1 MAMRART
8 IWRRLLGPG
17 VGIFLLLIWAL
28 SAPSP
33 AGATALPT
41 VITQDTSLTVTG
53 SPYTGNPTIEA
64 GVTVTAQPGT
74 RFQVG
79 NMIVKG
85 TLKAEGS
92 VVAPVIF
99 TGAKESAVGEW
110 SRIKFE
116 PGSGASVLSHVEVKY
131 GGYLTST
138 GGVEINASSPA
149 IVNSVFRKNKGAGIN
164 VSHGGSPEIAYN
176 KFFENQGS
184 GVSYTATTGESGEIN
199 IHDNLVEDCTSGISA
214 IVLGSANVF
223 GKSES
228 GNIIRG
234 TETTALQ
241 YRGPDI
247 PTDVTHNILEEND
260 RNYIALSGTVAR
272 SSTWIDG
279 GVPIGLLGEVI
290 LPPGISL
297 QLEPGLI
304 FYGNKMLIKGVLK
317 AEGTA
322 TEPIIFT
329 SMSEDTPG
337 QWQNIKF
344 EPGSGASVLS
354 HVEVKYGGYLTS
366 TGGVEIN
373 ASSPAIVNSVFRK
386 NKGAGINVSHG
397 GSPEIAYNKFFEN
410 QGSGVSYTA
419 TTGESGEINIHDNL
433 VEGGGNGIYASVN
446 GAASVTGK
454 TLSGNT
460 VVNTSATA
468 LLYSGPDI
476 PGDITYNHTEGNVSD
491 DIQVAGTVGHT
502 ATWKLGGSPVRFNG
516 TVKIPAGI
524 VLRIQSGVY
533 IRRPQMS
540 VFGTLLV
547 EGTATRPVVLTGPN
561 EAGGGEWGAINLE
574 PGSGASELNHVEVA
588 FGGSGSAM
596 LNVRGVSPSVR
607 NSTFRRSGS
616 DGIRDQQSGQPTI
629 EGNRF
634 RNNQFGLRYEGEGKL
649 AAPRNDW
656 GCADGPKPKGCG
668 DAVSSN
674 VEWQPAVILQE
685 LPKLCPGTVVLAS
698 ALRCLLS
705 RYEPTLQY
713 DSEENFFADD
723 VRGIAENWGDSAGL
737 WGTSGVESYSNRLF
751 DKDYET
757 GQANGKLIGESRPE
771 GEGEYRV
778 TLDLVAALYPN

>member
-99 TGAKESAVGEW
+99 TSMSESAVGEW

-433 VEGGGNGIYASVN
+433 VEDCTSGISAIVLGSANVF
-446 GAASVTGK
+446 GK
-454 TLSGNT
+454 SESGNIIRGT
-460 VVNTSATA
+460 ETTA
-468 LLYSGPDI
+468 LQYRGPDI
-476 PGDITYNHTEGNVSD
+476 PTDVTHNILEENDRNYIALS
-491 DIQVAGTVGHT
+491 GTV
-502 ATWKLGGSPVRFNG
+502 ARSSTWIDGGVPIGLLGEVILP
-516 TVKIPAGI
+516 PGI
-524 VLRIQSGVY
+524 SLQLEPGLIFYGNKMLIKGVLKA
-533 IRRPQMS
+533 
-540 VFGTLLV
+540 
-547 EGTATRPVVLTGPN
+547 EGTATEPIIFTSMSEDTPGQWQN
-561 EAGGGEWGAINLE
+561 IKFE
-574 PGSGASELNHVEVA
+574 PGSGASVLSHVEVKY
-588 FGGSGSAM
+588 GGY
-596 LNVRGVSPSVR
+596 LT
-607 NSTFRRSGS
+607 STG
-616 DGIRDQQSGQPTI
+616 
-629 EGNRF
+629 
-634 RNNQFGLRYEGEGKL
+634 
-649 AAPRNDW
+649 
-656 GCADGPKPKGCG
+656 
-668 DAVSSN
+668 
-674 VEWQPAVILQE
+674 
-685 LPKLCPGTVVLAS
+685 
-698 ALRCLLS
+698 
-705 RYEPTLQY
+705 
-713 DSEENFFADD
+713 
-723 VRGIAENWGDSAGL
+723 
-737 WGTSGVESYSNRLF
+737 GVE
-751 DKDYET
+751 
-757 GQANGKLIGESRPE
+757 
-771 GEGEYRV
+771 
-778 TLDLVAALYPN
+778 